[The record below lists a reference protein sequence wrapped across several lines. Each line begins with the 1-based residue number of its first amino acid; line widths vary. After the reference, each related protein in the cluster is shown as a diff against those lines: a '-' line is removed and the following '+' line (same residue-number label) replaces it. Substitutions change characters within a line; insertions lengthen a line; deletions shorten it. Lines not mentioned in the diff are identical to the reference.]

1 MRVDIHIDENL
12 TEKEVVINT
21 PELDQET
28 LDLKNKLISADTSHL
43 SGIYDD
49 KLEIISPDDIIRVYA
64 SEKKVFTLTTEKTYL
79 MKIPLYKV
87 EEKLDPNKFIRI
99 SNSEIIN
106 LDRTNNFDF
115 KYLGTISCQM
125 ENGDICFVSR
135 RAMKKVRQVL
145 GV

>member
-1 MRVDIHIDENL
+1 MRVDIHVDENL
-12 TEKEVVINT
+12 TEKEVLINT
-21 PELDQET
+21 PELDQEC
-28 LDLKNKLISADTSHL
+28 LDIKNKILASETSHL
-43 SGIYDD
+43 SGVYDD
-49 KLEIISPDDIIRVYA
+49 KLEIINPDDIIRVYA
-64 SEKKVFTLTTEKTYL
+64 SDKKVFTLTTDKTYL

-87 EEKLDPNKFIRI
+87 GEKLDGNKFIRI

-135 RAMKKVRQVL
+135 RAMKKVRKVL